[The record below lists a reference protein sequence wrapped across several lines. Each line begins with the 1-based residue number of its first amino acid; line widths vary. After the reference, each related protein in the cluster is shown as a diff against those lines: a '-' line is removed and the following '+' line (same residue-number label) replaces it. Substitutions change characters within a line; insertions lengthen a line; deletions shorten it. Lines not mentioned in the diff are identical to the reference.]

1 MVLALA
7 SILARGKCV
16 VDKHRRDRQQ
26 EQENGARKLLFVCT
40 GNTCRSPMAEALAAE
55 ILGSEVK
62 ASSAGLGAW
71 DAEEASPQAIKAM
84 RERGFDLSRHR
95 ARRLSRSMVL
105 EADFIIPMTKSQEQM
120 LKEEYPEFAEK
131 IRRLAAWA
139 VSEADVCDPWGG
151 SVAEYR
157 ACALQ
162 IAEYLEGAK
171 DALRE
176 R

>member
-26 EQENGARKLLFVCT
+26 ERENGARKLLFVCT

-62 ASSAGLGAW
+62 VSSAGLGAW
-71 DAEEASPQAIKAM
+71 DGKEASPQAIEVM

-95 ARRLSRSMVL
+95 ARRFSRSMIL

-120 LKEEYPEFAEK
+120 LQEEYPEFAKK
-131 IRRLAAWA
+131 IRRLATWA
-139 VSEADVCDPWGG
+139 VSETDVCDPWGG

-171 DALRE
+171 DALRG